1 MHRIAD
7 LRPLLAALAFAAAA
21 LVAGCSEDVPIT
33 EPEGAWDAF
42 SIALFAGDAD
52 GVWDLLAADTHA
64 RFAAAW
70 DDLQEM
76 DEMLRY
82 LQASERAEVRRAA
95 GLHMLDTLEGPEDL
109 FAWMFVGT
117 SVPRGDRHLDG
128 AAVAEFVVDGDRCQV
143 ETRAGQQF
151 ELVREEDGVWR
162 VAAPLDAMFASRLER
177 IATNREHLRDTVT
190 LFGTGADVRDEL
202 RRYGL
207 LEPDDAAEGEAP
219 AAP

>member
-1 MHRIAD
+1 MHRLAPS
-7 LRPLLAALAFAAAA
+7 RPALAS
-21 LVAGCSEDVPIT
+21 LVLVVAVLCAGCSEDVPIT

-64 RFAAAW
+64 RFGAAW
-70 DDLQEM
+70 EDLQAM

-95 GLHMLDTLEGPEDL
+95 GLHMLDSLEGPEDL

-128 AAVAEFVVDGDRCQV
+128 AAVAEIVVDGDHCQV

-162 VAAPLDAMFASRLER
+162 VAAPLDAMFASRLDR

-190 LFGTGADVRDEL
+190 LFGTGADVREEL

-207 LEPDDAAEGEAP
+207 LEPDDATETEA
-219 AAP
+219 AATP